1 MSRKEKTSATL
12 ESTPTS
18 VSETFTQ
25 LHHLLVQELLARIQA
40 GEAAPALLDVAR
52 KFLKDNGIESVA
64 TSGSHLDAL
73 MQCFP
78 TLEEV
83 EESHLYD
90 KKNFTRGH

>member
-1 MSRKEKTSATL
+1 MTRQKEEK
-12 ESTPTS
+12 P
-18 VSETFTQ
+18 SEARILGPELLNQ
-25 LHHLLVQELLARIQA
+25 LHQLLGQELLSRIQE
-40 GEAAPALLDVAR
+40 GEAAPAMLDVAR

-73 MQCFP
+73 MRSLP

-90 KKNFTRGH
+90 KKTFKGH

>member
-1 MSRKEKTSATL
+1 MSRQKEEKV
-12 ESTPTS
+12 S
-18 VSETFTQ
+18 VSETLNQ
-25 LHHLLVQELLARIQA
+25 LHQLLVQELLARIQE

-64 TSGSHLDAL
+64 TSGSHLDAI
-73 MQCFP
+73 MQCLP

-90 KKNFTRGH
+90 KKHFPKSH

>member
-1 MSRKEKTSATL
+1 MTGKDTKPLKTL
-12 ESTPTS
+12 GPDLLK
-18 VSETFTQ
+18 Q
-25 LHHLLVQELLARIQA
+25 LHHLLGEELLTRIQE

-64 TSGSHLDAL
+64 TSGSHLDAI
-73 MQCFP
+73 MQCLP

-90 KKNFTRGH
+90 KKHFPKSH